1 MHYIVNNFH
10 LAIRYCTGNPAYCR
24 YHEGDK
30 DTNLILVAGH
40 DGPLRPDSIPDRGAG
55 CQAPN
60 ATCIYRHDCEDKDK
74 GILKSI
80 ERCKVK
86 DEDDVETTDIAVYMT
101 EALAKLTGKRPHLI
115 ISRIHRK
122 KLDINREIGMGT
134 FYVDEAV
141 QAYNDVHGFIQ
152 KAKDSI
158 KGDWGL
164 ILDIHGNNLPEKWT
178 MLGYGVFKYQF
189 DQGFFTSN
197 DSTIKNLADHVD
209 VNILKL
215 LRGKNSLG
223 QLMEEKGIKVIPSP
237 NNPAP
242 EDKNYLTGGYIT
254 KTHGSKA
261 GGKIDALQIEIP
273 VNDRDTKAQAEKYLD
288 DMSEAIVEFI
298 SMNYD
303 RRGAR
308 GKKDKKKHS
317 KKQKKKNN

>member
-223 QLMEEKGIKVIPSP
+223 HLMEEKGIKVIPSP